1 MPSINVVLVTGACGG
16 IGRVLVESLLASEY
30 HVLATDK
37 NAELGYASRQGT
49 SDSLS
54 YIQCDLNVL
63 PGSRDNLNCFYE
75 SALAFL
81 SGKALIGIV
90 HNAACQVVNR
100 FSDLSHDDWLST
112 FNINLLAPVALNNVF
127 LDDLRS
133 SSGSVVHIGS
143 IHSNLT
149 KPGFTAYATSKAALT
164 GLTRAM
170 AVELGGQIR
179 VNAIEPAAI
188 STPMLEA
195 GFESNPYLK
204 TQLDKY
210 HPTGSIGSPQDVAN
224 AVLFLLNPANTF
236 LNGCIL
242 PVTGGIDSRLH
253 DPV

>member
-1 MPSINVVLVTGACGG
+1 MSIANVVLVTGACGA
-16 IGRVLVESLLASEY
+16 IGRALVESLLAIKY

-37 NAELGYASRQGT
+37 NAELGFACLEGA

-54 YIQCDLNVL
+54 YIQCDLNGL
-63 PGSRDNLNCFYE
+63 PGSRDKLNCFYE

-81 SGKALIGIV
+81 SDKALIGIV
-90 HNAACQVVNR
+90 HNAAYQVVNT
-100 FSDLSHDDWLST
+100 FSDLSDDDWIST
-112 FNINLLAPVALNNVF
+112 FNINLLAPVALSNLF

-149 KPGFTAYATSKAALT
+149 KPGFTAYATSKAALA
-164 GLTRAM
+164 GLTKAM

-195 GFESNPYLK
+195 GFENNPYLK
-204 TQLDKY
+204 TQLEKF
-210 HPTGSIGSPQDVAN
+210 HPTGSIGTPQDVAN
-224 AVLFLLNPANTF
+224 AVLFLLNPANPF

-253 DPV
+253 DPA